1 MVIWIFCSDTEYLF
15 VVDTCISPVTT
26 VIFPKSGTAMLSNLT
41 TLVTCKIVMLF
52 KSQQHDEHTI
62 KPIIYIQ
69 GGIKT
74 TSIVKSAAQKT
85 LFLSFCGS
93 APLAPVLRV
102 PLMPDAATYNIAN
115 TEHFLGKQ

>member
-1 MVIWIFCSDTEYLF
+1 
-15 VVDTCISPVTT
+15 
-26 VIFPKSGTAMLSNLT
+26 MLL
-41 TLVTCKIVMLF
+41 

-62 KPIIYIQ
+62 KPTIY
-69 GGIKT
+69 GIKT

-85 LFLSFCGS
+85 LSLSFCGS